1 MEETT
6 GMAETIRPE
15 KADRSLEPLPPLR
28 EAAMPVRDPHHAR
41 YKQARDYGAYCSR
54 FATLDGCAD
63 CGHHM
68 VEKLMMCR
76 WWNRTFWGRDI
87 VTPED
92 LKANEELLKASS

>member
-1 MEETT
+1 MEDS
-6 GMAETIRPE
+6 PE
-15 KADRSLEPLPPLR
+15 EARTSRAHAVDRSIEELPP
-28 EAAMPVRDPHHAR
+28 AFAINGPVDDPHHVR